1 MVRACMLCA
10 ASLVLA
16 LSIGGGFSIASASG
30 VPVKLEAGGRAL
42 SNGERGFLDLEL
54 EHPGIPPFSAPPIV
68 GPGVFC
74 GAVVVANIV
83 ENSLPSVKVKETPP
97 LWEEEGC
104 PGLNYPMF
112 SGVFRGATFNST
124 GLGKA
129 EISRVSLTVPGPCV
143 YALHPFEGTFS
154 IPGPA
159 RFEGTSHGRLI
170 RGKRCPRT
178 RPVPF
183 TVTFL
188 SETPGFVPF
197 TTSF

>member
-1 MVRACMLCA
+1 
-10 ASLVLA
+10 
-16 LSIGGGFSIASASG
+16 
-30 VPVKLEAGGRAL
+30 
-42 SNGERGFLDLEL
+42 
-54 EHPGIPPFSAPPIV
+54 
-68 GPGVFC
+68 
-74 GAVVVANIV
+74 VANIV
-83 ENSLPSVKVKETPP
+83 ENALPSIEVKETPP

-112 SGVFRGATFNST
+112 GGVFKGATFSET
-124 GLGKA
+124 GRGRA

-159 RFEGTSHGRLI
+159 RFEGTAPGRLT
-170 RGKRCPRT
+170 RGRHCPRR

-183 TVTFL
+183 TVTLL
-188 SETPGFVPF
+188 SETLDFVPF